1 MTSKLSFCQDA
12 KAIGLEQPDIQL
24 DSSAKQFLDHLGL
37 PTVHPLCSDDSNQEL
52 VDTSINE
59 KLNNIDN
66 LTIIGQG
73 VFELPSINL
82 NTQSAIQLANK
93 LPPPPIIDSISLL
106 ELHDNSYYQLLL
118 TATTMSAPTIA
129 MMELW
134 LRFFAVFICPVCIC
148 WLLHREITKTT
159 SIKDTKNTAK
169 QQDKK
174 EKMTI
179 LISIM
184 GLASSAVLFTDSL
197 YVYEYGRY
205 LGLSYFVLAST
216 LTLLCVKDVKR
227 NEHERG
233 ASRVVKV
240 GQNIPLLSRAIVFQ
254 WAITLLIGL
263 TMIVYLRSDGGDMMK
278 HLLPST
284 LTKHQPNTDNNPLHH
299 MPNPGID
306 LPTINEGLYHSS
318 TNPYISSIVKHWP
331 VESRTYNVKNGA
343 TPYLVNGDQRTG
355 IPFIVNKVEEQE
367 HVRVWVQNP
376 YDLEYIALDIGFP
389 YSNYNDT
396 DDGENSTIGS
406 TKFVH
411 DVTKPVY
418 LILHGLNGGSHE
430 EYVKDF
436 VKRRRAE
443 GSTCVVMIARGM
455 MDTNV
460 IGWNVFHGARTG
472 DVDVSARALRRGLI
486 SLADA
491 HDDVKQRQILVGV
504 GFSMGAIILSNYV
517 ARSGKH
523 CALDAAMA
531 VSGGLDMRQNLNF
544 KRSMRLWQPMLT
556 FGLRED
562 ILIGKF
568 SRHYKHR
575 LTREQFLSLLRVTSI
590 SALDVEAIVTYNSYD
605 SLVHYYSEMSAMGD
619 RNPEFRLFEE
629 SNPPMSWGRIAN
641 VSIPFAVLQALDDPL
656 VGWRTIGTNDP
667 QGLADSGSG
676 NVILL
681 LTKGGGHVG
690 WPLGTNPAKNSWK
703 WMNDA
708 ARDFALAVDIAIRE
722 IEK

>member
-1 MTSKLSFCQDA
+1 MTKPSFCQDV
-12 KAIGLEQPDIQL
+12 IGLEQPDTKL
-24 DSSAKQFLDHLGL
+24 DTSAKLFLDHLGL
-37 PTVHPLCSDDSNQEL
+37 LVHPLCSDDTTQEL
-52 VDTSINE
+52 VDTTINE

-73 VFELPSINL
+73 VFELPSMNL
-82 NTQSAIQLANK
+82 NTQSSIQIANK
-93 LPPPPIIDSISLL
+93 LPQPPIIDSISLL

-118 TATTMSAPTIA
+118 TASTMSAPTIA

-159 SIKDTKNTAK
+159 NIRYTKDIAK
-169 QQDKK
+169 KQYRK
-174 EKMTI
+174 EKTTI
-179 LISIM
+179 LVSIM

-205 LGLSYFVLAST
+205 LGLSYFILASI
-216 LTLLCVKDVKR
+216 LTLLCVKDVKK

-233 ASRVVKV
+233 ASKVKV
-240 GQNIPLLSRAIVFQ
+240 GQNIPLLSRGILFQ
-254 WAITLLIGL
+254 WVVTLLIGL
-263 TMIVYLRSDGGDMMK
+263 TLTVFLRSDGGDMMER
-278 HLLPST
+278 LLPST
-284 LTKHQPNTDNNPLHH
+284 LTKQHQRPNTGNNPLHH

-318 TNPYISSIVKHWP
+318 NNPYISTIVKHWP
-331 VESRTYNVKNGA
+331 VQSRTYNVKNGA

-376 YDLEYIALDIGFP
+376 YDLEYVALDIAFG
-389 YSNYNDT
+389 STT
-396 DDGENSTIGS
+396 DNGS

-411 DVTKPVY
+411 DVDKPVY

-436 VKRRRAE
+436 VKRRRSE

-491 HDDVKQRQILVGV
+491 HEDIEQRPVLVGV
-504 GFSMGAIILSNYV
+504 GYSMGAIILSNYV

-523 CALDAAMA
+523 CALDAATA

-568 SRHYKHR
+568 ARHYKHR
-575 LTREQFLSLLRVTSI
+575 LTKQQFLSLLRVTSI

-605 SLVHYYSEMSAMGD
+605 NLVHYYSEMSAMGD
-619 RNPEFRLFEE
+619 RDPEFELFEE
-629 SNPPMSWGRIAN
+629 SNPPASWGRIAN

-667 QGLADSGSG
+667 QGLAESGSG

-690 WPLGTNPAKNSWK
+690 WPLGNNPATNSWK

-708 ARDFALAVDIAIRE
+708 ARDFALTVDIAKRE